1 MGRNDYRLWKRRG
14 AANLVPDRVRLQGA
28 CALDIVLTTRGRRPW
43 LDEPELARLVFERA
57 LDEAGTAA
65 VCVLPDRVLWLLD
78 AWPDLEER
86 MGSFRIQAG
95 EYAQIYGA
103 PEGRVWQRSFQYRPL
118 ADFEVAVERA
128 REIVRAPEEAGVR
141 ARHPTWPAGLSGL
154 LDENGRPLWRASR
167 VAGAPSL
174 WTVEGRFLTDCDVW

>member
-28 CALDIVLTTRGRRPW
+28 CGLDIVLTTRRKRPW
-43 LDEPELARLVFERA
+43 LDEPELARLVLERA
-57 LDEAGTAA
+57 LDEPGTAA
-65 VCVLPDRVLWLLD
+65 VSVLPDRVLWLLD
-78 AWPDLEER
+78 GWPDLEGM

-95 EYAQIYGA
+95 EFAETYGA
-103 PEGRVWQRSFQYRPL
+103 PEGRVWQRSFWYRPL
-118 ADFEVAVERA
+118 ADFEATAERA
-128 REIVRAPEEAGVR
+128 REIVRAAEEAGLR

-174 WTVEGRFLTDCDVW
+174 WEVDGVWAPYR